1 MDYGFKKKLYDIYK
15 NVIIIFSSIHTFTEI
30 TMLTFGFGL
39 MEIDEL
45 TVSVAYGIQHF
56 LGIAKAYI
64 M

>member
-1 MDYGFKKKLYDIYK
+1 
-15 NVIIIFSSIHTFTEI
+15 
-30 TMLTFGFGL
+30 MLTFGFRL
-39 MEIDEL
+39 LEIDEL

>member
-1 MDYGFKKKLYDIYK
+1 MDYGVRKKLYNIYK
-15 NVIIIFSSIHTFTEI
+15 AVIITFTSIHTFVEI
-30 TMLTFGFGL
+30 VMLTYGFGQL
-39 MEIDEL
+39 EIDEL

>member
-1 MDYGFKKKLYDIYK
+1 MDYGIKKKLYDIYTS
-15 NVIIIFSSIHTFTEI
+15 VILTFSSIHTFVEI
-30 TMLTFGFGL
+30 AMLVYGFQL
-39 MEIDEL
+39 LEIDEL